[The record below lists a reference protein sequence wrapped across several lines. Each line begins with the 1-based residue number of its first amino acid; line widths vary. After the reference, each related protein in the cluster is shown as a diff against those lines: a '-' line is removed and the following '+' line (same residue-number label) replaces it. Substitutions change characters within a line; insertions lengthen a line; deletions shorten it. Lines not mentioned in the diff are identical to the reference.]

1 MDKRI
6 NKDWTGSVR
15 DRLEKRELKPSD
27 DLWEHIGE
35 ALPQAAAPHKL
46 RRLPWGGVAGAA
58 AAAAVAAVLFLRPA
72 GAPEPGR
79 VDVVPAASAP
89 VAMLEDTHDT
99 MDARSE
105 PGMTGKAVRHT
116 AGALGQTVEV
126 LGQTVEALGQTVE
139 AIDKTIE
146 ALVMTGEALGM
157 TVEALGITGTGPEE
171 TDALPGQDMTAN
183 ESVIPS
189 TSAVV
194 IPSEAKESVSGGTQ
208 KDSFVGIQPPRN
220 DNGIQNNNGGMSI
233 EEYIEM
239 EENAKRRHRSLTA
252 AVYAVGV
259 PSTSGLS
266 KGVVYDMDNLQSDA
280 PLDGGSMIPAEYGN
294 GTASTDAINGANSG
308 KNGGNMGGYTN
319 NPESQNGFE
328 PVRYIEDPYN
338 INGSRMNHSR
348 PIGAGLALTVPLGNH
363 LFAESGVYWSWLR
376 STSAMVSDQS
386 LHSVGVPLK
395 LGYRFGGP
403 GRISFSLSAGGKA
416 EKVVY
421 AVRAGTRF
429 KEPGVQFAAVG
440 NAAIQFDITRNLGL
454 FLAPELSYWF
464 TRTQLP
470 TYNTENPFNL
480 SLKAG
485 LNVTLGR

>member
-1 MDKRI
+1 MDKRL

-27 DLWEHIGE
+27 ELWEHIGE
-35 ALPQAAAPHKL
+35 ALPQAVAPHRV
-46 RRLPWGGVAGAA
+46 RRLPWGGFAGAAA
-58 AAAAVAAVLFLRPA
+58 AAAAVAAVLLLRPS

-105 PGMTGKAVRHT
+105 PGMTEEGGSFAPLGMTGKAVRHT
-116 AGALGQTVEV
+116 AGALGQTVE
-126 LGQTVEALGQTVE
+126 AL
-139 AIDKTIE
+139 DKTVE

-171 TDALPGQDMTAN
+171 TDALPGQDMTKEAEDKTAKQAATGTIN
-183 ESVIPS
+183 TVK
-189 TSAVV
+189 TSNIA
-194 IPSEAKESVSGGTQ
+194 AKDEVC
-208 KDSFVGIQPPRN
+208 
-220 DNGIQNNNGGMSI
+220 GMSI

-266 KGVVYDMDNLQSDA
+266 KGVMYDMDNLSEVTQSDA

-294 GTASTDAINGANSG
+294 GTASTDTINGANSG
-308 KNGGNMGGYTN
+308 KNGGNVGGYTN

-348 PIGAGLALTVPLGNH
+348 PIGAGLALTMPLGDH
-363 LFAESGVYWSWLR
+363 FFAESGVYWSWLR
-376 STSAMVSDQS
+376 STSAMVSSQS
-386 LHSVGVPLK
+386 LHSIGIPLK
-395 LGYRFGGP
+395 LGYSFGGP
-403 GRISFSLSAGGKA
+403 GRISFALSAGGKA

-440 NAAIQFDITRNLGL
+440 NAAVQFDITRNLGL
-454 FLAPELSYWF
+454 FIAPELSYWF
-464 TRTQLP
+464 TETALP
-470 TYNTENPFNL
+470 TYNTENPLNL

-485 LNVTLGR
+485 LNLTLGR